1 MPNIGLAYGARNA
14 RFGEGNGLI
23 LLDNVDCNGTE
34 ASLFNCRA
42 NDAGSH
48 NCRPSEDAG
57 VYCPCKW
64 VGYVETRERERER
77 KRECEF
83 FSFSNNLSLLET
95 CVRILTISRLP

>member
-1 MPNIGLAYGARNA
+1 MPNTGLPYGARNA

-34 ASLFNCRA
+34 SSLFNCRA

-64 VGYVETRERERER
+64 VGYVKTRERERER
-77 KRECEF
+77 EGKRECEF

-95 CVRILTISRLP
+95 CVLTISRLP